1 MGVSLDSE
9 MNQGSEYYLFCSK
22 IIALVYFLVLSLK
35 CIHDASYNDFALWLY
50 SEVITLF
57 ELFPPNV
64 HAFLKWK
71 HRSCLYAGATQ
82 KCSAMMFRCSIWHL
96 LPWLLLYTHLWP
108 CDALQHDVLYWFH
121 HWRSN
126 AWPAL
131 NVSHMFICTPCNHSS
146 VSYHPLCCKS
156 IGTNTNTTR
165 QALHTRTTCIIN
177 LNHVWPI
184 SDKTFAR
191 NPNGIRGV
199 GLACCHCRMNVDERE
214 LYCLF
219 VLILTCA
226 WYDMEL

>member
-1 MGVSLDSE
+1 M
-9 MNQGSEYYLFCSK
+9 
-22 IIALVYFLVLSLK
+22 LSLNENTGVA
-35 CIHDASYNDFALWLY
+35 CMP
-50 SEVITLF
+50 V
-57 ELFPPNV
+57 P
-64 HAFLKWK
+64 
-71 HRSCLYAGATQ
+71 TQ

-108 CDALQHDVLYWFH
+108 CDGLQHDVLYWFH
-121 HWRSN
+121 RWRSN

-219 VLILTCA
+219 VLIFGMRLVWHGTVVGRHA
-226 WYDMEL
+226 ETGATLSENHVHPVEDVTHEVRLWYGLHSPWVSTDKRPM